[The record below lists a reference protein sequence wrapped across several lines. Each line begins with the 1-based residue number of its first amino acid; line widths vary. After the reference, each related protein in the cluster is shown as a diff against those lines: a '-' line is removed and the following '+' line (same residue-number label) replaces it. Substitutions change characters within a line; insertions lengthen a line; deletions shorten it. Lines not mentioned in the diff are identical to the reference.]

1 MQYSWTIIIIIT
13 IILKFIWVI
22 GCLNSV
28 TIVAVGIFE
37 CELS

>member
-1 MQYSWTIIIIIT
+1 MHYSWTIIIIIT

-22 GCLNSV
+22 VLKQCHHSCH
-28 TIVAVGIFE
+28 IFE